1 MLDVIVC
8 LVNSTCRNP
17 HAEEKHVDK
26 RPRLRQRV
34 TEDFFAAVTVQI
46 ITVCLH

>member
-26 RPRLRQRV
+26 RPRLRHRV
-34 TEDFFAAVTVQI
+34 TEDLLQFRVAEI

>member
-1 MLDVIVC
+1 MLDLTIC
-8 LVNSTCRNP
+8 LQNSTCRKP
-17 HAEEKHVDK
+17 HAEQKYVDK

-34 TEDFFAAVTVQI
+34 TEDLFAAVTVQI